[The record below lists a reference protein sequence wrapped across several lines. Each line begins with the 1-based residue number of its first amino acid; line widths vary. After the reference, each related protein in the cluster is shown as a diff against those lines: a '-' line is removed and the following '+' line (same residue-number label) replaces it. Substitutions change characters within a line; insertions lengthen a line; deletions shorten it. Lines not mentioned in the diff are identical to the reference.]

1 MLVRQ
6 VAPRNRAERI
16 SCKLTHI
23 ALLAMALYA
32 AGARADDA
40 GTPMFSFSGFGTL
53 GVAHSS
59 EDKADFVSST
69 GMPDGTGHSRA
80 WSPDLDSRIAAQV
93 TANFT
98 DRLTGVVQIISEQRT
113 DNSYTPTI
121 EWANIKYAITP
132 DFSVRL
138 GRIVLPVFLASDYRK
153 VGYVNPWVRPPVEV
167 YNLVPVSN
175 NDGVDVMY
183 HLRTGNV
190 TNTIQGLYGKKTIK
204 TVGGGIIKATDTVAV
219 SDTLEYG
226 ALTFRTTYHQLNT
239 AMAGGNFSFPIK
251 LLMFGANYDPGH
263 WFVMGEFAMIRTD
276 MLGDSN
282 GWYVTGGY
290 RIKNFTPYLTYSR
303 LKALSNPGLGF
314 SFSPAGQQN
323 VSTGVRWDFYK
334 NFDLKLQYEHINL
347 DAGSSGTLIN
357 SQPGFQPGGKVN
369 VFSVA
374 VDFVF

>member
-1 MLVRQ
+1 M
-6 VAPRNRAERI
+6 NGFERI
-16 SCKLTHI
+16 SHKLTHI

-40 GTPMFSFSGFGTL
+40 GTPMFSLSGFGTL

-59 EDKADFVSST
+59 EDKADFVSSVSV
-69 GMPDGTGHSRA
+69 PDGTGHSRA

-98 DRLTGVVQIISEQRT
+98 NRLTGVVQIISEQRA
-113 DNSYTPTI
+113 DNTYTPTI
-121 EWANIKYAITP
+121 EWAHIKYAITP

-138 GRIVLPVFLASDYRK
+138 GRIVLPVFMASDYRK
-153 VGYVNPWVRPPVEV
+153 VAYANPWVRPPVEV
-167 YNLVPVSN
+167 YSLVPVSN
-175 NDGVDVMY
+175 SDGVDVMY

-190 TNTIQGLYGKKTIK
+190 TNTIQGLYGKKAIK
-204 TVGGGIIKATDTVAV
+204 TVGGGIINATDTVAI

-226 ALTFRTTYHQLNT
+226 ALTFHTTYHQVNIAINNSSL
-239 AMAGGNFSFPIK
+239 PIK
-251 LLMFGANYDPGH
+251 LLTFGANYDPGH
-263 WFVMGEFAMIRTD
+263 WFVMGEFAMNRMGTF
-276 MLGDSN
+276 GGSN

-303 LKALSNPGLGF
+303 LIALSNPGPGF
-314 SFSPAGQQN
+314 PSAGQQN
-323 VSTGVRWDFYK
+323 VSAGVRWDFYK

-357 SQPGFQPGGKVN
+357 PQPGFQPGGRVN